1 MMKRSGKKALRF
13 WAALLNLGAA
23 VCWLC
28 SAAAGIGAAVCAA
41 MALMT
46 NGSAWPVVLC
56 LAGLVSGYWLAN
68 AFSELAGL
76 AADHAALARAESEK
90 DGKERRI

>member
-28 SAAAGIGAAVCAA
+28 SVAAGIGAAVCAA
-41 MALMT
+41 
-46 NGSAWPVVLC
+46 
-56 LAGLVSGYWLAN
+56 LAG
-68 AFSELAGL
+68 
-76 AADHAALARAESEK
+76 AESEK
-90 DGKERRI
+90 DGKEQQE